1 MKAVLP
7 ALRARGYEHLA
18 IQEGGTASLKFLRVN
33 FADVAEKER
42 QRSGGSWRRIAAWI
56 RKDDLDCRCRV
67 PIDSLKALWARSR
80 QKDAVQ
86 ASNAAESTMDPEIE
100 RNLGEQPIARIM
112 REQDLKPHDLVTISS
127 VEMTH
132 KMVARA
138 CKGRR
143 LTLNTQSKVL
153 DALNR
158 ATGKDYSLRDLFN
171 Y

>member
-1 MKAVLP
+1 M
-7 ALRARGYEHLA
+7 
-18 IQEGGTASLKFLRVN
+18 TS
-33 FADVAEKER
+33 
-42 QRSGGSWRRIAAWI
+42 
-56 RKDDLDCRCRV
+56 
-67 PIDSLKALWARSR
+67 
-80 QKDAVQ
+80 
-86 ASNAAESTMDPEIE
+86 EIE

-112 REQDLKPHDLVTISS
+112 REHNLKPHDLVAASP

-153 DALNR
+153 AALNR
-158 ATGKDYSLRDLFN
+158 ATGKTYSLQDLFN